1 MFLMRIDNFEVYCKK
16 LNKILD
22 ELGSFCAS
30 IESENI
36 SSTKTEEQDN
46 EINDSIEKIQKINA
60 SKQEEGQD
68 TKEKTIALLYQ
79 HAIKFLPTDKVRGDF
94 PIFGKFLQ
102 NMISIYKN

>member
-1 MFLMRIDNFEVYCKK
+1 MGIDNFEVHCKK

-68 TKEKTIALLYQ
+68 TK
-79 HAIKFLPTDKVRGDF
+79 
-94 PIFGKFLQ
+94 
-102 NMISIYKN
+102 